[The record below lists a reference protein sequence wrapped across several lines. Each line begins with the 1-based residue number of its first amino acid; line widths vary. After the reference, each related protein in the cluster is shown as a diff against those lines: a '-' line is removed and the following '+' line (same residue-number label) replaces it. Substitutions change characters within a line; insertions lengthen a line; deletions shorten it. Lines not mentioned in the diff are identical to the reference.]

1 MTTGQEDHTMSDKR
15 RKGGTVEDGRE
26 LYHELFGRTNT
37 EDDQN
42 DATADDETGS
52 EDDRIEA
59 GRKLYRELLGNPAT
73 DMRPGTRRH
82 GTDPF
87 GPPAA

>member
-1 MTTGQEDHTMSDKR
+1 MTTNR
-15 RKGGTVEDGRE
+15 RRTGSVNEGAK
-26 LYHELFGRTNT
+26 LYRELFGRTNN
-37 EDDQN
+37 DQN